1 MTSQTEALELLIDK
15 YTEYMKDKQLTL
27 YIDSDGSY
35 KTATYVDIIIPGYD
49 HSDELTELLSNG
61 IKESNIDINSLYSLL
76 SKEIADKVYS
86 LIQKKQS
93 FKVADFMIIFK

>member
-1 MTSQTEALELLIDK
+1 M
-15 YTEYMKDKQLTL
+15 

-35 KTATYVDIIIPGYD
+35 KTATYVDIIIPWLWPC
-49 HSDELTELLSNG
+49 SDELTELLGNG

-86 LIQKKQS
+86 LIQKKA
-93 FKVADFMIIFK
+93 VI